1 VKRKMLY
8 PRLISSMNVSLK
20 EARETEY
27 WIKTI
32 VASEILPKQKMAL
45 LLAEIEE
52 IVKILRASLK
62 KLKSN

>member
-1 VKRKMLY
+1 
-8 PRLISSMNVSLK
+8 MNVSLK